1 MFVLVYVD
9 DIIVAS
15 SSMEATRAL
24 LKDLEKDFALK
35 DLSDLHY
42 FLGIEVKKSANGLV
56 LSQTRYAEEV
66 IKRASMHHSKPVNMP
81 LSSVEK
87 LSAVEGQKLGL
98 EDSTNYRNIV
108 GAMQYL
114 TLTRPDISFAVNK
127 VCQFL
132 HAPTS
137 VHWSAIKH
145 ILRYIHGTLKLG
157 LNIRKS
163 YLTLVS
169 AFFRC

>member
-1 MFVLVYVD
+1 
-9 DIIVAS
+9 
-15 SSMEATRAL
+15 
-24 LKDLEKDFALK
+24 LKDLG
-35 DLSDLHY
+35 DLHY
-42 FLGIEVKKSANGLV
+42 FLGIEVKRCGTGLV

-66 IKRASMHHSKPVNMP
+66 IKRAGMHLSKPVSMP
-81 LSSVEK
+81 MSSVEK

-98 EDSTNYRNIV
+98 QDSTNYRSIV

-137 VHWSAIKH
+137 VHWSAVKR

-157 LNIRKS
+157 FNIRKS
-163 YLTLVS
+163 DSTLVS
-169 AFFRC
+169 AFSYADWAGDIDGR